1 MGGIAE
7 RSVGARG
14 FGHVMLEC
22 TDRLTVVQ
30 TLIQYPEWVGNRS
43 DRKGCSFPSTTFD
56 LGRRVLA
63 WTSTT
68 AGGRWECDR
77 GGRALPAEV
86 EFTAIQCGVY
96 SCVHFRLLVC
106 VRDRQLVS
114 AVAGLCVFPGCAV
127 ATLRT
132 GVPSQGQCIPPIA
145 RARFGAPRRCDALR
159 FLLPLQAVKKTAISQ
174 KAQRER
180 DTTVASRY
188 TGCWHT
194 RCRQSTRPRF
204 HGTACSEARCI
215 PQAM

>member
-14 FGHVMLEC
+14 LGYVMLEC

-63 WTSTT
+63 WRSTT

-114 AVAGLCVFPGCAV
+114 AVAGLCVFPGVCGGHTAYRRALARPV
-127 ATLRT
+127 HPAYRT
-132 GVPSQGQCIPPIA
+132 SKIW
-145 RARFGAPRRCDALR
+145 RAEAL
-159 FLLPLQAVKKTAISQ
+159 
-174 KAQRER
+174 
-180 DTTVASRY
+180 
-188 TGCWHT
+188 
-194 RCRQSTRPRF
+194 
-204 HGTACSEARCI
+204 
-215 PQAM
+215 

>member
-30 TLIQYPEWVGNRS
+30 TLIQY
-43 DRKGCSFPSTTFD
+43 STTFD

-63 WTSTT
+63 WRSTT

-114 AVAGLCVFPGCAV
+114 AVAGLCVFPGVCGGHTAYGRALARPV
-127 ATLRT
+127 HPAYRT
-132 GVPSQGQCIPPIA
+132 SKIW
-145 RARFGAPRRCDALR
+145 RAEAL
-159 FLLPLQAVKKTAISQ
+159 
-174 KAQRER
+174 
-180 DTTVASRY
+180 
-188 TGCWHT
+188 
-194 RCRQSTRPRF
+194 
-204 HGTACSEARCI
+204 
-215 PQAM
+215 